1 MLIPL
6 KLVRDQ
12 PLQQQLYE
20 QLRDLIVSGRL
31 AHGTRMPSTRMLADQ
46 FAVSRITVLLTY
58 ERLAAERYLTTV
70 RAKGTFVSQV
80 TAAPA
85 TPPAERGSLTEDGA
99 DAWAGRPDARLF
111 PAGRWRA
118 LMRTA
123 LDHLGARLN
132 ADHTDG
138 DPALRR
144 AIARWLS
151 SSRGLLVEQDQII
164 LSAGRQHA
172 LHIVAHMLLRPGVQV
187 AIEQP
192 CDPRSE
198 RLITSTGAT
207 VIRVP
212 VDHAGVQTDLLPDSP
227 VAMILVTPEHQR
239 PLGAVMS
246 QQRRQALLAWTERS
260 GATVVAD
267 DIDGELRYD
276 AMDATPLMGLDP
288 LGRVIHL
295 GGFALSL
302 GPGVH
307 LGYLAVPRQMIAA
320 ARAAGRLMDDHSGQL
335 EAAALAELLDSGGY
349 ARHLHQL
356 RKSYLGRRDRMV
368 EALRR
373 RFGAATDI
381 GGASAGLHLVWRPD
395 PDLGHAST
403 VAVLARRHGLD
414 AAPLGDAT
422 ILLGFGVPDEHHIE
436 TSVGGLAH
444 ALAAANQRLP
454 PIPAISLGFSRTAAR
469 GALR

>member
-1 MLIPL
+1 
-6 KLVRDQ
+6 
-12 PLQQQLYE
+12 
-20 QLRDLIVSGRL
+20 
-31 AHGTRMPSTRMLADQ
+31 
-46 FAVSRITVLLTY
+46 
-58 ERLAAERYLTTV
+58 
-70 RAKGTFVSQV
+70 
-80 TAAPA
+80 
-85 TPPAERGSLTEDGA
+85 
-99 DAWAGRPDARLF
+99 
-111 PAGRWRA
+111 
-118 LMRTA
+118 MRTA

-138 DPALRR
+138 DPALRQ

-212 VDHAGVQTDLLPDSP
+212 VDHAGVQTDLLPETP

-267 DIDGELRYD
+267 DIDGESAIRSHGC
-276 AMDATPLMGLDP
+276 TPLIGTRLP

-356 RKSYLGRRDRMV
+356 RKSYLGRRDRHDGGV
-368 EALRR
+368 APTVRGGHRHRR
-373 RFGAATDI
+373 RQRGAAS
-381 GGASAGLHLVWRPD
+381 GLASRSGLGR
-395 PDLGHAST
+395 AST

-444 ALAAANQRLP
+444 ALAAANQRRP